1 MTRTSLVIRGLLLA
15 AVMSLIAC
23 SGKTPTAPAGA
34 PAAST
39 VVALE
44 ATDLVT
50 GSGAEATAGSRVTVH
65 YTGWLHDPSAPE
77 SKGGKFDSSRDS
89 GQPFSF
95 VLGARQVIAGWDR
108 GVQGMKVGGQR
119 RLIIPPA
126 LAYGERGAGGVIP
139 PGAALVFDVELLA
152 VQAPR

>member
-1 MTRTSLVIRGLLLA
+1 MTRTSLVLGGLLLA
-15 AVMSLIAC
+15 SAMSLVAC
-23 SGKTPTAPAGA
+23 SGKTPTAPAGT

-39 VVALE
+39 VTALE
-44 ATDLVT
+44 TTDLVVGT
-50 GSGAEATAGSRVTVH
+50 GAEATAGSRVTVH

-95 VLGARQVIAGWDR
+95 ALGAKQVIAGWDQ

-119 RLIIPPA
+119 RLVIPPA
-126 LAYGERGAGGVIP
+126 LAYGDRGAGGVIP

-152 VQAPR
+152 VQSPR